1 MEPKAKII
9 AHSVGITGVEM
20 ITFELEYH
28 RMIHSE
34 FMTHRMLSK
43 NASSSRAIPVKKA
56 MQHVIDHPAMPVYF
70 GKNQSGM
77 QANEELTEQQVS
89 EVKEIWLDMMN
100 SCAEGVEKLIDLK
113 LHKQL
118 SNRPLEA
125 WSSIKVV
132 CSATE
137 WDNFFWLRL
146 HKAAQPEI
154 VALANEMKIAL
165 DASKSTELVHGQW
178 HLPYVNNEI
187 VNGKQVCY
195 NEKGDV
201 ITIEQA
207 RILSASCCAQVSY
220 RKLDDSQEKA
230 ESIYKKLIESDRVHA
245 SPVEHQ
251 ATPIPRFEDHP
262 GITHIC
268 RDGSKWSGNLREWIQ
283 FRKLIP
289 NESK

>member
-1 MEPKAKII
+1 
-9 AHSVGITGVEM
+9 
-20 ITFELEYH
+20 
-28 RMIHSE
+28 
-34 FMTHRMLSK
+34 ML
-43 NASSSRAIPVKKA
+43 
-56 MQHVIDHPAMPVYF
+56 H
-70 GKNQSGM
+70 
-77 QANEELTEQQVS
+77 
-89 EVKEIWLDMMN
+89 
-100 SCAEGVEKLIDLK
+100 
-113 LHKQL
+113 
-118 SNRPLEA
+118 
-125 WSSIKVV
+125 
-132 CSATE
+132 
-137 WDNFFWLRL
+137 
-146 HKAAQPEI
+146 
-154 VALANEMKIAL
+154 
-165 DASKSTELVHGQW
+165 
-178 HLPYVNNEI
+178 
-187 VNGKQVCY
+187 
-195 NEKGDV
+195 EKGDV